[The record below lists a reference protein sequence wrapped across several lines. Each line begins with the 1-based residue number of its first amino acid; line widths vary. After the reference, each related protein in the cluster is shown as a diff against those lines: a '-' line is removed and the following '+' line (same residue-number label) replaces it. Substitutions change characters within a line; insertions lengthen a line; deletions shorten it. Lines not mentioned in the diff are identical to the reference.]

1 MLYLYRFLFCTDGNG
16 GAIVKVT
23 VPDFNH
29 RTIIST
35 TSPRAVAI
43 DYINTRVCWCPVTG
57 ECNNTFLLL
66 MVWFICHRFELV
78 YVIQNGYTTK

>member
-1 MLYLYRFLFCTDGNG
+1 MLYLFRLLFCADGNG
-16 GAIVKVT
+16 GAIVKIT
-23 VPDFNH
+23 VPDFNQ

-35 TSPRAVAI
+35 TWPRAVAI
-43 DYINTRVCWCPVTG
+43 DDINTRVCWRRWTG

-66 MVWFICHRFELV
+66 MVWFICHRFGLV